1 MRRCYGASNLPRKR
15 RGPKE
20 DEFADS
26 EALTILL
33 VGELCHC
40 QRERAWLR

>member
-15 RGPKE
+15 RGSKE